1 MSAPLLMLLAS
12 LLFAGMGVCIKLA
25 SEMYTVGEIV
35 LYRGLIGA
43 LAIAA
48 VVRWRGGSLRTAVPA
63 AHFWR
68 SVTGVGA
75 LCLWTYSI
83 GGLPLATAMTLNY
96 MSSVWMAMFL
106 IGGAVLM
113 GSARIDPRLLATV
126 LAGFAGVALVLQPT
140 MQAQQLWHGLAGLMS
155 GVLAALAYLQLT
167 TLARSGEPE
176 DRIVFYFSLAGV
188 LAGAVLAV
196 ASGGLRPH
204 TAWGALLLLAT
215 GVLAVVAQL
224 MMTRAYSIGRT
235 LSNASLQYLGIFFGW
250 AFGVLVFDEAINA
263 TAVAGIVLIVGAG
276 LAATLLR
283 ERSTRPDNPPTEA

>member
-96 MSSVWMAMFL
+96 ISSVWMAMFL

-113 GSARIDPRLLATV
+113 GSARIDPRLLTTV

-283 ERSTRPDNPPTEA
+283 ERSTRPDNPSTEA

>member
-1 MSAPLLMLLAS
+1 MLLAS

-283 ERSTRPDNPPTEA
+283 ERSTRPDNPSTEA

>member
-113 GSARIDPRLLATV
+113 GSARIDPRLLTTV

-283 ERSTRPDNPPTEA
+283 ERSTRPDNPSTEA

>member
-283 ERSTRPDNPPTEA
+283 ERSTRPDNPSTEA